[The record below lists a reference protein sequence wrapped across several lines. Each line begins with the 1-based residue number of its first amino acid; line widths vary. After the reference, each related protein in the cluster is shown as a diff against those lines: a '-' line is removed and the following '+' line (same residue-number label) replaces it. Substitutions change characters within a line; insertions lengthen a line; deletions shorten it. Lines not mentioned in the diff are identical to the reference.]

1 MRVNSTLSSFTLSSG
16 NVEWDGVFP
25 VVDLVA
31 EDAVTGKSVRCF
43 HEYVKIVIF
52 NDSVAFQDRVE
63 VEHSTSGISHLVP
76 EGECQRSVYHTY
88 VTRSESAI
96 TVHTRHFC
104 VFRLLCEAHR
114 GDDGTFDAF
123 LSALVYARQE
133 VVLGTTHVELAIVLA
148 LNASTNPPV
157 SILTNI
163 IC

>member
-16 NVEWDGVFP
+16 SVEWDGVFP

-31 EDAVTGKSVRCF
+31 EDAVTGKSVRFF

-76 EGECQRSVYHTY
+76 EGESRRSVYHTY

-157 SILTNI
+157 SVLTNI